1 MAEKERRI
9 QLYEDENVVLEQ
21 RGNKYY
27 FSLYDKNGKFQ
38 REITIA
44 VKENYKVSVSN
55 GM

>member
-1 MAEKERRI
+1 MVEKERRV
-9 QLYEDENVVLEQ
+9 QLYEDENIVLEQ

-27 FSLYDKNGKFQ
+27 LSLYNEDGKFQ

-44 VKENYKVSVSN
+44 VKENYKVSMSN